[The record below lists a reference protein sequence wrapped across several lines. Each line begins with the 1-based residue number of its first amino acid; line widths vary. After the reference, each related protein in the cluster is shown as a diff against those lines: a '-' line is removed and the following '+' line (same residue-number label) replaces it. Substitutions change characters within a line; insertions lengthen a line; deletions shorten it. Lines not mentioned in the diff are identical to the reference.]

1 MEPFNR
7 TYVLSNTLYP
17 PECIDR
23 TIEEFHLLCEV
34 QKKRHEH
41 DIEVTLN
48 LVEGAPPETP
58 EEFLNFLLCASME
71 KLLA

>member
-1 MEPFNR
+1 MESLNR
-7 TYVLSNTLYP
+7 TYVLSAGFYP

-23 TIEEFHLLCEV
+23 TIEEFRLLCEV
-34 QKKRHEH
+34 HEVRREH
-41 DIEVTLN
+41 DIEITLN
-48 LVEGAPPETP
+48 ILDGAPVETP